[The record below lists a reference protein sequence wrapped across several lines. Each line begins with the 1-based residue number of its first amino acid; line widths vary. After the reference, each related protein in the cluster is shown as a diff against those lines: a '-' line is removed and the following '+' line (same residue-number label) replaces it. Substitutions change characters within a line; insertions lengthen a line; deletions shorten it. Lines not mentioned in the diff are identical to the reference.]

1 MPDEVKDAF
10 GFSLDRAQVGKHPA
24 GARRYGE
31 GLPSDILKLIADERG
46 ETYRCA
52 YVVAFEGVVYVLDVF
67 QKKSTSGKATP
78 MRDRS
83 RVKHRYHLAR
93 AHYELN
99 KHRYLPDV

>member
-1 MPDEVKDAF
+1 MPDEVKDSF
-10 GFSLDRAQVGKHPA
+10 GF
-24 GARRYGE
+24 
-31 GLPSDILKLIADERG
+31 IADERG

-52 YVVAFEGVVYVLDVF
+52 YVVAFERVVYVLDVF

-83 RVKHRYHLAR
+83 RVKHRYQLTK